1 MEAKHTKGEWKARN
15 NDNYCLVYSE
25 LHGGITLCNHEGKHK
40 EEHEANAKLIAAA
53 PDLLEACAWAI
64 KQFKRLADEGRYPEF
79 MMSINGG
86 EGYIPLVK
94 AIKKATE

>member
-1 MEAKHTKGEWKARN
+1 MKTKHTQGEWTLDAFTN
-15 NDNYCLVYSE
+15 EDGIMIGVNGEPPIALVYK
-25 LHGGITLCNHEGKHK
+25 GKK
-40 EEHEANAKLIAAA
+40 AQANAKLIAAA

>member
-53 PDLLEACAWAI
+53 PDLLEAL
-64 KQFKRLADEGRYPEF
+64 QDLVSDYEF
-79 MMSINGG
+79 AGDYRNMGA
-86 EGYIPLVK
+86 LVSK
-94 AIKKATE
+94 AKAAIKKATE